1 MNRLS
6 SPAAQRNRGPILE
19 VLRRVLPSSGRVLE
33 AASGSGEHVVFFAKA
48 LPDLVWQPSDPDPAS
63 LDSIKAWTAHAGLSN
78 VLAPLV
84 LDVTRARWAYSID
97 AVDAV
102 VCINMIHIAPWEAC
116 LGLFYG
122 CEALLSPGAPL
133 VLYGPFLRS
142 GVHTAASNA
151 AFDASLRQQ
160 DPRWGLRDLD
170 DVVREAGLRGFEL
183 AEVVEMPANNL
194 TVVLRKAG

>member
-1 MNRLS
+1 
-6 SPAAQRNRGPILE
+6 
-19 VLRRVLPSSGRVLE
+19 VLPASGRVLE
-33 AASGSGEHVVFFAKA
+33 IASGSGEHVVYFAKA
-48 LPDLVWQPSDPDPAS
+48 LPDLVWQPSDPDPAA
-63 LDSIKAWTAHAGLSN
+63 LDSIRAWTAHAGLSN
-78 VLAPLV
+78 ILAPLV

-133 VLYGPFLRS
+133 VLYGPFLRG
-142 GVHTAASNA
+142 GVHTAPSNA
-151 AFDASLRQQ
+151 AFDASLRRQ

-183 AEVVEMPANNL
+183 AQVEEMPANNL
-194 TVVLRKAG
+194 TVVLRKARQTV

>member
-33 AASGSGEHVVFFAKA
+33 VASGSGEHVVFFAKA
-48 LPDLVWQPSDPDPAS
+48 LPDLVWQPSDPDPAA

-142 GVHTAASNA
+142 GVHTAASNV
-151 AFDASLRQQ
+151 AFDASLRRQ

-183 AEVVEMPANNL
+183 AQVVEMPANNL
-194 TVVLRKAG
+194 TVVLRYTN

>member
-19 VLRRVLPSSGRVLE
+19 VLRRVLPSSGRALE
-33 AASGSGEHVVFFAKA
+33 VASGSGEHVVFFAKA
-48 LPDLVWQPSDPDPAS
+48 LPDLVWQPSDPDPAA
-63 LDSIKAWTAHAGLSN
+63 LDSIRAWIAHAGLSN
-78 VLAPLV
+78 ILPPLV

-133 VLYGPFLRS
+133 VLYGPFLR
-142 GVHTAASNA
+142 
-151 AFDASLRQQ
+151 
-160 DPRWGLRDLD
+160 
-170 DVVREAGLRGFEL
+170 RG
-183 AEVVEMPANNL
+183 
-194 TVVLRKAG
+194 

>member
-33 AASGSGEHVVFFAKA
+33 VASGSGEHVVFFAKA
-48 LPDLVWQPSDPDPAS
+48 LPDLVWQPSDPDPAA
-63 LDSIKAWTAHAGLSN
+63 LDSVKAWTAHAGLSN

-142 GVHTAASNA
+142 GVHTAASNV
-151 AFDASLRQQ
+151 AFDASLRRQ

-183 AEVVEMPANNL
+183 AQVVEMPANNL
-194 TVVLRKAG
+194 TVVLRYTN

>member
-33 AASGSGEHVVFFAKA
+33 VASGSGEHVVFFAKA
-48 LPDLVWQPSDPDPAS
+48 LPDFVWQPSDPEPAS
-63 LDSIKAWTAHAGLSN
+63 LDSIKSWAAHARLSN

-151 AFDASLRQQ
+151 AFDASLRRQ

-170 DVVREAGLRGFEL
+170 AVVREAGLRGFRL

>member
-33 AASGSGEHVVFFAKA
+33 VASGSGEHVVFFAKA
-48 LPDLVWQPSDPDPAS
+48 LPDLVWQPSDPDPAA

-142 GVHTAASNA
+142 GVHTAASNI
-151 AFDASLRQQ
+151 AFDASLRRQ

-183 AEVVEMPANNL
+183 AEVEEMPANNL
-194 TVVLRKAG
+194 TVVFRYKN